1 MSGLY
6 RIGQEDSRLT
16 YRGDKLFAMVF
27 DAVDAETVVRE
38 WNAAEPAESEPEMF
52 RDADGDVWTRMAN
65 GFYSM
70 RGDPESVWSL
80 EQIKDEYG
88 TWTENAS

>member
-1 MSGLY
+1 
-6 RIGQEDSRLT
+6 
-16 YRGDKLFAMVF
+16 
-27 DAVDAETVVRE
+27 
-38 WNAAEPAESEPEMF
+38 
-52 RDADGDVWTRMAN
+52 
-65 GFYSM
+65 M